1 MRSALGT
8 LLEAIPSSLP
18 ILWLSTL
25 TTVETQLVDFQ
36 YGPNQPVNLQFEDQW
51 LVSIIRRLSGTK
63 NCSSDVHKIIFT
75 AGEPSVLLLKPTTI
89 VARNEVFQDYFRALI
104 SLPSTLY
111 AARKQIIIAK
121 MKFQK
126 PSKKLEIMDLGSE
139 SLNYKQA
146 PKGSERNLR
155 NGSDREKSNHKDE
168 NNLQQH
174 RPTQISNPLPMTEEG
189 DKQCVR
195 ELRNFLRA
203 TLGELHKEKKCLVFW
218 RPVDPESVP
227 DYYDVV
233 LSPMDLETMRM
244 KVKITISTIKHLL
257 SYLSVSLALSLSL
270 SH

>member
-1 MRSALGT
+1 MRSALET
-8 LLEAIPSSLP
+8 LLDAVPSSLP

-25 TTVETQLVDFQ
+25 TVLETQSADFE
-36 YGPNQPVNLQFEDQW
+36 YIADRPVNLLFEDQR
-51 LVSIIRRLSGTK
+51 LVSIIKRLSGTK
-63 NCSSDVHKIIFT
+63 KNTSDVHQIIFT
-75 AGEPSVLLLKPTTI
+75 VRDPSVLLLESTTT
-89 VARNEVFQDYFRALI
+89 VARSEVFGGYFRALI

-111 AARKQIIIAK
+111 AARKQIITAK

-126 PSKKLEIMDLGSE
+126 PSKKLEIMNLGSE
-139 SLNYKQA
+139 AQNDKQS

-155 NGSDREKSNHKDE
+155 NGTYREKNNHKDE
-168 NNLQQH
+168 KILQHH
-174 RPTQISNPLPMTEEG
+174 RTIPVLIPLPMTEDG

-218 RPVDPESVP
+218 RPVDPESVS

-244 KVKITISTIKHLL
+244 KVTTADS
-257 SYLSVSLALSLSL
+257 
-270 SH
+270 